1 VPGFDAIIDQER
13 SIRVLTSLLTS
24 RSIPHALL
32 FSGIEGVGKRTAA
45 TAFAMACNCTG
56 RTVEGGAEAC
66 GQCGACRKIAT
77 GRHPDVLRV
86 SPSGLQIKIDQIRDL
101 CQSLAMKPY
110 EARVRVAIIAEAHRM
125 NPAAGNALLKM
136 LEEPPDRTV
145 LILTA
150 PQTADLLPTIV
161 SRCQH
166 IRFKPI
172 APRHLAAMLAAAY
185 GFSPEDATLTA
196 ALADGSVTRALAMQR
211 RGWLQRRNWILS
223 EMAELP
229 LRQTSALLAL
239 AEKISL
245 AKEDIPEVLDLM
257 ATWVRDMAVAG
268 FCPDRIIHQDL
279 KSRITAAARR
289 MDPRSLAHAS
299 RAIETARGRI
309 RSNANPRLVLEV
321 LWLSLAAAAQTGADN
336 GHADMVHEA
345 RGAAQRGV
353 PLDPTGRTG
362 L

>member
-32 FSGIEGVGKRTAA
+32 FTGIDGVGKRTAA

-56 RTVEGGAEAC
+56 TRVEERGEAC
-66 GQCGACRKIAT
+66 GECTACRKIAAD
-77 GRHPDVLRV
+77 RHPDVLRV
-86 SPSGLQIKIDQIRDL
+86 SPSGLQIKIDQIRRL

-110 EARVRVAIIAEAHRM
+110 EARMRVAIVAEAHRM

-172 APRHLAAMLAAAY
+172 ARRHLAAMLAAAY
-185 GFSPEDATLTA
+185 GFSPEEARLTATLA
-196 ALADGSVTRALAMQR
+196 NGSVTRALALQR
-211 RGWLQRRNWILS
+211 RGWVQRRKWILS
-223 EMAELP
+223 EMAGLAERP
-229 LRQTSALLAL
+229 TTALLAL
-239 AEKISL
+239 AEKSSQ
-245 AKEDIPEVLDLM
+245 AKEDIPEMLELM
-257 ATWVRDMAVAG
+257 ATWVRDVAVARC
-268 FCPDRIIHQDL
+268 CPDRIIHQDWGGAIL
-279 KSRITAAARR
+279 DASR
-289 MDPRSLAHAS
+289 RSDLDDLIRAG
-299 RAIETARGRI
+299 RAIEDARRRI
-309 RSNANPRLVLEV
+309 RANSNPRLTLEV
-321 LWLSLAAAAQTGADN
+321 LWLSLAAAAGR
-336 GHADMVHEA
+336 A
-345 RGAAQRGV
+345 RAAG
-353 PLDPTGRTG
+353 
-362 L
+362 

>member
-32 FSGIEGVGKRTAA
+32 FTGIDGVGKRTAA

-56 RTVEGGAEAC
+56 TRVEERGEAC
-66 GQCGACRKIAT
+66 GECTACRKIAAD
-77 GRHPDVLRV
+77 RHPDVLRV
-86 SPSGLQIKIDQIRDL
+86 SPSGLQIKIDQIRRL

-110 EARVRVAIIAEAHRM
+110 EARMRVAIVAEAHRM

-172 APRHLAAMLAAAY
+172 ARRHLAAMLAAAY
-185 GFSPEDATLTA
+185 GFSPEEARLTATLA
-196 ALADGSVTRALAMQR
+196 NGSVTRALALQR
-211 RGWLQRRNWILS
+211 RGWVQRRKWILS
-223 EMAELP
+223 EMAGLAERP
-229 LRQTSALLAL
+229 TTALLAL
-239 AEKISL
+239 AEKSSQ
-245 AKEDIPEVLDLM
+245 AKEDIPEMLELM
-257 ATWVRDMAVAG
+257 ATWVRDVAVARY
-268 FCPDRIIHQDL
+268 CPDRIIHQDWGGPIL
-279 KSRITAAARR
+279 DASR
-289 MDPRSLAHAS
+289 RSDLDDLIRAG
-299 RAIETARGRI
+299 RAIEDARRRI
-309 RSNANPRLVLEV
+309 RANSNPRLTLEV
-321 LWLSLAAAAQTGADN
+321 LWLSLAASAGRARAAG
-336 GHADMVHEA
+336 
-345 RGAAQRGV
+345 
-353 PLDPTGRTG
+353 
-362 L
+362 